1 MNTPTENAYQEL
13 HSDSTIVFETIE
25 TKQIT
30 YEYQFT
36 EKIQKEFENW
46 KLEVLETTDEKP
58 TELEMLQYFK
68 NLHVIGFSS
77 YRSGG
82 ADVEIQNITVNSY
95 IRN

>member
-13 HSDSTIVFETIE
+13 QSDSTIVFETIE

-36 EKIQKEFENW
+36 KKIEKEFELW

-58 TELEMLQYFK
+58 TELEMLEYFK

-82 ADVEIQNITVNSY
+82 ADVEVQKIVVNPY
-95 IRN
+95 ER